1 MSDETRLIELSPS
14 HLRTLQEIVDQGSF
28 ESAARALHISPSA
41 VSQRLNAMEKQI
53 GTVLVIRSK
62 PVSLTEMGEV
72 ALKSA
77 RQLTLLLA
85 EANRELTRLAALKL
99 PIALNGDSLT
109 TWALPAL
116 AEFTHKHDTQFDIRR
131 ADESHAIELL
141 ARGDV
146 ALAITTQRAPLNG
159 CEVTPLVVHRYYPVA
174 TPEFVSRW
182 FPDGVTAAAFAK
194 APVIDFDQDDPFQ
207 KRFLRRYAR
216 GKLDPPRHCVPAS
229 HDFLRAIGLGMGWG
243 MAPLVQSAEL
253 IQRGELVQLVPDK
266 YIDVPLYI
274 QRWNIRSNL
283 LDILVRALTDA
294 AARAV
299 DGLPRLR

>member
-99 PIALNGDSLT
+99 PIALNGDLLT

-159 CEVTPLVVHRYYPVA
+159 CEVSPARSTPLLSGRDTRICLPL
-174 TPEFVSRW
+174 VSRW
-182 FPDGVTAAAFAK
+182 CYGRRIRQ
-194 APVIDFDQDDPFQ
+194 APVIATLI
-207 KRFLRRYAR
+207 KMTHSRNASYADMHAESSTHL
-216 GKLDPPRHCVPAS
+216 GTVFPAS

-243 MAPLVQSAEL
+243 W
-253 IQRGELVQLVPDK
+253 R
-266 YIDVPLYI
+266 
-274 QRWNIRSNL
+274 RSYK
-283 LDILVRALTDA
+283 ALNS
-294 AARAV
+294 
-299 DGLPRLR
+299 